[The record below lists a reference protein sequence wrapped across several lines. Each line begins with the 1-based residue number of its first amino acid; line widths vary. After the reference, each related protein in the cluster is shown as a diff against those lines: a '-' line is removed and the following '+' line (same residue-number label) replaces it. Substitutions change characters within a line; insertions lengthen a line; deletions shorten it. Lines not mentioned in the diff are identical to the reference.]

1 MSEQTRILT
10 FDSFI
15 RAEQARS
22 IRFAQGEATQ
32 EELEAICG
40 LSETVYLDAYPEAMQ
55 LQISAYQAQ
64 RAAS

>member
-1 MSEQTRILT
+1 MEDTRILT

-22 IRFAQGEATQ
+22 TRFAQGEATP

-40 LSETVYLDAYPEAMQ
+40 LGETVHLDAYPEAMQ
-55 LQISAYQAQ
+55 LQIAAYQAA
-64 RAAS
+64 RRRS

>member
-1 MSEQTRILT
+1 MDQTIRVT
-10 FDSFI
+10 FDSFV
-15 RAEQARS
+15 RAEQARA

-40 LSETVYLDAYPEAMQ
+40 LGETVHLDAYPEAMQ

-64 RAAS
+64 RRAQ

>member
-1 MSEQTRILT
+1 MDEQTRILT

-40 LSETVYLDAYPEAMQ
+40 LGETVHLDAYPEAMQ
-55 LQISAYQAQ
+55 LQIATYQSA
-64 RAAS
+64 RRKS